1 MKLPTKRKLKKGGKG
16 DDNSLFIL
24 STTKIYAILAA
35 LALLGSYFIVQF
47 YPHHT
52 YDTENSRGKED
63 EKGNKDDVTQQLT
76 KLSKIKFTKPLK
88 DDWIIAVPFSNSS
101 VTEVVYMNEESPSK
115 ISKVI
120 ADAVAGRKPVHIRNF
135 PNIRN
140 NWPIFNW
147 DLLHFAKEKNISLN
161 DTRWKPND
169 PIFVLGHEREK
180 GGMIGSRRDSPLMY
194 ANLTLFKF
202 LKSTFA
208 PNNWLYWTGELSY
221 MEEQL
226 KMLATVPDKPFD
238 LGDEQS
244 EDWKAFRILE
254 NGLSDS
260 SQTKNESENSQLWT
274 PMLWLSHPGVVA
286 QTHYDTQH
294 NVFIQI
300 HGSKRF
306 LLFPPAEELFQY
318 PNIHRSYRQSQLH
331 FEEANNIVDKLSSFS
346 FSSAQT
352 DIREGSV
359 VPEADPPTS
368 ESSKL
373 NYSYPAMKGLVE

>member
-1 MKLPTKRKLKKGGKG
+1 MKLPKRKLKKGGKG
-16 DDNSLFIL
+16 GDNSLFII

-35 LALLGSYFIVQF
+35 LALLGSYFFVQF

-226 KMLATVPDKPFD
+226 KMQATVPDKPFD

-260 SQTKNESENSQLWT
+260 SQTKNESDNSQLWT

>member
-1 MKLPTKRKLKKGGKG
+1 MKLPKRKLKKGGKG
-16 DDNSLFIL
+16 DNSLLIVL
-24 STTKIYAILAA
+24 SSTKIYAILAV
-35 LALLGSYFIVQF
+35 LALLGSYFFVQF
-47 YPHHT
+47 YPHNIN
-52 YDTENSRGKED
+52 DTENSRRKED
-63 EKGNKDDVTQQLT
+63 EKENKDDVTQQLT

-244 EDWKAFRILE
+244 EDWKVFRILE

-346 FSSAQT
+346 FSSAHT

-368 ESSKL
+368 ESSRL

>member
-1 MKLPTKRKLKKGGKG
+1 MKLLKRKLKKGGKG

-35 LALLGSYFIVQF
+35 LALLGSYFFVQF

-226 KMLATVPDKPFD
+226 KMQATVPDKPFD
-238 LGDEQS
+238 LGDEQP

-254 NGLSDS
+254 NGLSDF
-260 SQTKNESENSQLWT
+260 SQTKNESDNSQIWT

-346 FSSAQT
+346 FSSAHT